1 MLRGFLFALCIAGA
15 GPVAAQ
21 YTTDTALQSSVL
33 GETRKIDGKQKPN
46 TRMTA
51 EQRAFWKKHCARWP
65 EGGSCDRYRREIARY
80 PNPPRR

>member
-1 MLRGFLFALCIAGA
+1 MLRGFLFVLCLAGTSPA
-15 GPVAAQ
+15 AAQ

-33 GETRKIDGKQKPN
+33 GETRKIDGKPKAGA
-46 TRMTA
+46 RMTTK
-51 EQRAFWKKHCARWP
+51 QRAFWKGYCAKWP